1 MRDFLKLF
9 ALLFI
14 PAVLL
19 VLASTYVVDRNRL
32 RAELDRKGPQA
43 LAERVVAAS
52 KGAPDLRSP
61 DLGHRVA
68 TGSMSVLQQ
77 AQKELSENLA
87 MLDKSVQRALASTLG
102 FSPSGAEL
110 ASGLIGW
117 LTIGLLALLA
127 LFSAF
132 GKYAPPSLR
141 QRLITGSSGAGA
153 RSGGAFELPH

>member
-52 KGAPDLRSP
+52 KGAP

-117 LTIGLLALLA
+117 LTIRLLALLA